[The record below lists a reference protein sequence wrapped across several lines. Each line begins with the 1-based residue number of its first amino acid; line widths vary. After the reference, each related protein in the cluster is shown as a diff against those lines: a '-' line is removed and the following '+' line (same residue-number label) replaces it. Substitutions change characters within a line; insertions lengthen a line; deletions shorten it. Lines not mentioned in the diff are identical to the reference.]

1 MIHKVLSVLLPL
13 TLLTLSGA
21 AAATE
26 AQARLQ
32 RFVADVQTLSA
43 QFEQVQYDEQGR
55 ENARRAGSFDLARP
69 GRFKWHYQTPYEQLM
84 LSDGQKI
91 WNYEP
96 DLAQVTVRD
105 AAQILRDTP
114 AALLAQGG
122 DIEKTFSVTDAG
134 VDGDAQKL
142 RLEPK
147 AADADIR
154 LIELWL
160 QANGTPLRMR
170 LHDPLGGTSD
180 IRFSAVNRNAKIA
193 SSVFQFTPPKGVE
206 VVDFDAALPQ

>member
-1 MIHKVLSVLLPL
+1 MIRNILSALLPL
-13 TLLTLSGA
+13 ALLTLSGT

-26 AQARLQ
+26 AQVRLQ

-43 QFEQVQYDEQGR
+43 TFEQIQYDEKGA
-55 ENARRAGSFDLARP
+55 ETARRAGSFDLARP

-84 LSDGQKI
+84 LSDGKKI

-114 AALLAQGG
+114 AALLAGG
-122 DIEKTFSVTDAG
+122 DLDQTFSVVDAG
-134 VDGDAQKL
+134 VDGEAQKL

-147 AADADIR
+147 TADADIQ

-160 QANGTPLRMR
+160 QANGVPLRMR

-180 IRFSAVNRNAKIA
+180 IRFTAVARNARLDAKL
-193 SSVFQFTPPKGVE
+193 FEFKPPAGVE
-206 VVDFDAALPQ
+206 VVDFDESR

>member
-1 MIHKVLSVLLPL
+1 MIQRLLSVFVSLSLLAFA
-13 TLLTLSGA
+13 GNA
-21 AAATE
+21 AAAE

-43 QFEQVQYDEQGR
+43 QFEQIQYDEQGR
-55 ENARRAGSFDLARP
+55 ETGRRGGSFDLARP
-69 GRFKWHYQTPYEQLM
+69 GRFKWHYLTPYEQLM
-84 LSDGQKI
+84 LSDGKKI

-96 DLAQVTVRD
+96 DLAQVSVRD

-114 AALLAQGG
+114 AALLAGG
-122 DIEKTFSVTDAG
+122 DLDKTFTVADGG

-147 AADADIR
+147 TADADIR

-160 QANGTPLRMR
+160 QANGVPQRMR
-170 LHDPLGGTSD
+170 LHDPLGGISD
-180 IRFSAVNRNAKIA
+180 IRFSAVTRNAKIA
-193 SSVFQFTPPKGVE
+193 GSVFEFKPPKGVE
-206 VVDFDAALPQ
+206 VVDFDAAQPQ